1 MSGTCKTNTVSSDC
15 ILRHEQQEKMID
27 DVKEMRDALVG
38 TATHQ
43 EDSLVSKVNVLVND
57 MMIRN
62 KIMMWFWSIFAI
74 AIIGAIFSAGVLYNR
89 INNIEQRVLENSSDI
104 SMILKTLK

>member
-1 MSGTCKTNTVSSDC
+1 
-15 ILRHEQQEKMID
+15 
-27 DVKEMRDALVG
+27 
-38 TATHQ
+38 
-43 EDSLVSKVNVLVND
+43 
-57 MMIRN
+57 
-62 KIMMWFWSIFAI
+62 MWFWSIFAI